1 MRQLDQEKAFTEM
14 IIKNEALIFKIT
26 TIYGNSEDD
35 RKDLYQE
42 IVLQLWKSF
51 KKYRKE
57 AKLST
62 WIYRLALN
70 TAISSL
76 RKEKNA
82 PKTAPFKSDIHFLA
96 DSQDTLLEERS
107 KSLYASISQL
117 NSIEKAIILLFL
129 EDKNH
134 SEIAQIT
141 GISVSNVSTRL
152 VRIRQKLKEKII
164 KV

>member
-76 RKEKNA
+76 RKEKNDL
-82 PKTAPFKSDIHFLA
+82 KTAPFNNDIHFLA